1 MLKTNDENQ
10 QIFCGGRLGD
20 FFKQPK
26 TKEININSLIK
37 KYESLSQPNL
47 ISMMSHR
54 VLKA

>member
-37 KYESLSQPNL
+37 KYESLSPTKIHN
-47 ISMMSHR
+47 H
-54 VLKA
+54 VNT